1 MAEGTVPSWWG
12 TLEEQ
17 ASKDGVNPDFLR
29 RVGGQESG
37 FRNIGN
43 DTTSASGPFQF
54 IKGTW
59 AGLSKRNPDL
69 GLTNR
74 FDPEQQ
80 ARGIPRFTKENMD
93 IMEGALGR
101 RISGGE
107 GYLAHFL
114 GTGDAPRVAKAPDD
128 TPIQNVVISSS
139 LAANPGVFNKYSTVG
154 QLRAWA
160 DRVSGGVSPYGDNY
174 TPTQRTLTSPSRCR
188 LLKAHSCLRRR
199 RVLLSLSHA
208 TNSVTCR
215 SSLGD
220 APLWTKPHSLPSV
233 NESALKWAFHGDDKY
248 IPNPDFRW
256 TPELY
261 KKITEGIPEENWGY
275 FDRAHSEGHA
285 NFLRREM
292 LKGPGIRPADGQPR
306 SHRDGP
312 EASSVPSSTP

>member
-37 FRNIGN
+37 FKNIGN

-107 GYLAHFL
+107 A
-114 GTGDAPRVAKAPDD
+114 T
-128 TPIQNVVISSS
+128 S
-139 LAANPGVFNKYSTVG
+139 
-154 QLRAWA
+154 
-160 DRVSGGVSPYGDNY
+160 
-174 TPTQRTLTSPSRCR
+174 LTSSGLETHRASRKHPTTHPSRMLSARPHCR
-188 LLKAHSCLRRR
+188 
-199 RVLLSLSHA
+199 
-208 TNSVTCR
+208 
-215 SSLGD
+215 
-220 APLWTKPHSLPSV
+220 P
-233 NESALKWAFHGDDKY
+233 
-248 IPNPDFRW
+248 
-256 TPELY
+256 TP
-261 KKITEGIPEENWGY
+261 
-275 FDRAHSEGHA
+275 
-285 NFLRREM
+285 
-292 LKGPGIRPADGQPR
+292 
-306 SHRDGP
+306 
-312 EASSVPSSTP
+312 VSSTSTGRLVNCVRGLIVSVVA